1 MVDLPIEQDDDQE
14 EIEIDDPELLAALE
28 EAEQQIDRG
37 ECIDG
42 FELLRRIREGTWRE
56 E

>member
-1 MVDLPIEQDDDQE
+1 MVDLPIEHDDDQE

-37 ECIDG
+37 EFGRSIDEILAE
-42 FELLRRIREGTWRE
+42 FRREQR
-56 E
+56 